1 MNIFT
6 TLLIPFANCSAALR
20 RAIIANP
27 DDNNLS
33 ISVYTWNYGYL
44 IDVPNDPAWIAK
56 SNPIVRQLLEYARL
70 KNARQILL
78 DNEMELDPELPMF
91 GSPDAFPST
100 KLIKAR
106 IYVEGYAETTMRV
119 PLHTTMEDA
128 KEIIQNNLMDL
139 KPQTTIQILDEE
151 PTIDDDDLD
160 NPNAWCFLP
169 DIASTADEKQQSSF
183 LENLCDIC
191 FEQLPDLTKN
201 DEIILKRKIKQ
212 YLQKDVMPG
221 PDCHQIAYDISM
233 IALTIYRE
241 YYPIDCET
249 TFAET
254 TKKLQ
259 ARIEQL
265 VYYYAG
271 RTTT

>member
-44 IDVPNDPAWIAK
+44 IDVPNDPAWIVR

-78 DNEMELDPELPMF
+78 DNEMELDPELPIF

-119 PLHTTMEDA
+119 PLHTTMKDA

-169 DIASTADEKQQSSF
+169 DIASTADEK
-183 LENLCDIC
+183 
-191 FEQLPDLTKN
+191 
-201 DEIILKRKIKQ
+201 
-212 YLQKDVMPG
+212 
-221 PDCHQIAYDISM
+221 
-233 IALTIYRE
+233 
-241 YYPIDCET
+241 
-249 TFAET
+249 
-254 TKKLQ
+254 
-259 ARIEQL
+259 
-265 VYYYAG
+265 
-271 RTTT
+271 